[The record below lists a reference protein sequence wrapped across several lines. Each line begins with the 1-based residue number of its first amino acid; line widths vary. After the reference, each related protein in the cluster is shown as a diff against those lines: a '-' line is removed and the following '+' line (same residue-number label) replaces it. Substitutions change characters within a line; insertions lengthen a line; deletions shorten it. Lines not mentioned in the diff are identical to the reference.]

1 MRNERAPRTLA
12 ETSFSTGYPRA
23 TITAKETGR
32 YILFV
37 LWLLLAVAGGTLVA
51 RHWNAIVALVGG

>member
-12 ETSFSTGYPRA
+12 ETTFSTGYPRA
-23 TITAKETGR
+23 SFESAKETGR

-37 LWLLLAVAGGTLVA
+37 LWLLLLICGLSLVA
-51 RHWNAIVALVGG
+51 RYWGG